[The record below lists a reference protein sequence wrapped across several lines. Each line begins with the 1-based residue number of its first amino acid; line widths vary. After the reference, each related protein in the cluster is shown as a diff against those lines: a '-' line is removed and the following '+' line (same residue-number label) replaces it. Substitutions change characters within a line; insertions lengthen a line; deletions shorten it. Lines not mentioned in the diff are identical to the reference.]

1 MKYFYRSKDYV
12 YLGFDPDTKLQEVL
26 KRDFFAQFNPA
37 NKEWYVRVDM
47 TNISSINIFLEENDF
62 TEEKI
67 EREQKFNLQP
77 ISEKLDITDLKLIL
91 PELGLKRQLR
101 DYQIEGV
108 YYMLNHGNCINGSD
122 VGTGKAQ
129 PIDTNILSPKGII
142 KMKDIKIGDE
152 IFGLDGKCQ
161 KVIGVYPQGFL
172 DSYEVIFTDGTK
184 TQCCKEHIWTVANTV
199 TPKKF
204 REKTLEDLMKSPLRI
219 CPKNGHYGE
228 GMHKTYGN
236 WKWRIPI
243 LENPVEFT
251 EKDVLIDP
259 YTLGVLLGDGYFG
272 NTILFSTSDREIFDY
287 LKLPEDLI
295 FEKQS
300 QYDYSIVKEKNRN
313 NKENKLKTYLKEY
326 GLLGEKS
333 LTKFIPKD
341 YLYNTSQ
348 TRIEIL
354 RGLIDADGYVDKN
367 GLIEFNSSSIQ
378 LITDVIFLARSLG
391 CISQPIRQYPG
402 SYVNKFE
409 KKIECQIG
417 YRVTL
422 ITNENL
428 CLVKLTRKKEL
439 LRKKNRRYLK
449 QIQEIN
455 YVGQKEMQCIKV
467 SNSNGLYLCDD
478 FIVTHNTSITLVMF
492 ELIDTFPCLIVCP
505 STVKESWKA
514 EWERWSPN
522 RTLSIINSGSKKN
535 SWNAD
540 VIVINYDALGMKS
553 GRGIKVKFPEL
564 LSIKFK
570 AIVADEIHFLKNWKA
585 VRSKAF
591 MKIASKISIKIGLS
605 GTVILNRPS
614 ELINILKVIGRF
626 QEIFQDLDHYLY
638 RYCNMKITRFGK
650 ETKDA
655 SNVKELYKLLN
666 HYCYFRKEKREVLT
680 ELPPIVETFVN
691 CKVNNKKIYREA
703 ETDFISFLELA
714 DETKVDAALKAKHL
728 VQLNLLSLLSIDGK
742 LKAIQEHLKDW
753 VESNEEQK
761 LLVFGVHVEP
771 LEQLSKCFP
780 ESGLITGSISLD
792 KKMKVLEQFKTSKK
806 MQILFANIQ
815 CIGTGV
821 DGLQNVCSNAAVI
834 ELPIRPGDLVQ
845 GLGRLERMG
854 QKSSINVFYLM
865 NEETIDGRIWK
876 MLKEKKEVTDVV
888 NKGYLD
894 DLSLSL
900 INSYKKK

>member
-1 MKYFYRSKDYV
+1 MKYFYRSRDYV
-12 YLGFDPDTKLQEVL
+12 YIGFSPDIKLQEVL
-26 KRDFFAQFNPA
+26 KKDFFAQFNPV

-47 TNISSINIFLEENDF
+47 TNISSINMFLEENGF
-62 TEEKI
+62 TEERL
-67 EREQKFNLQP
+67 EREQKLNLHP
-77 ISEKLDITDLKLIL
+77 ISEKLDMTDLKLIL

-101 DYQIEGV
+101 DYQIDGV

-122 VGTGKAQ
+122 VGVGK
-129 PIDTNILSPKGII
+129 S
-142 KMKDIKIGDE
+142 
-152 IFGLDGKCQ
+152 
-161 KVIGVYPQGFL
+161 
-172 DSYEVIFTDGTK
+172 
-184 TQCCKEHIWTVANTV
+184 
-199 TPKKF
+199 
-204 REKTLEDLMKSPLRI
+204 
-219 CPKNGHYGE
+219 
-228 GMHKTYGN
+228 GM
-236 WKWRIPI
+236 
-243 LENPVEFT
+243 
-251 EKDVLIDP
+251 
-259 YTLGVLLGDGYFG
+259 
-272 NTILFSTSDREIFDY
+272 TI
-287 LKLPEDLI
+287 
-295 FEKQS
+295 
-300 QYDYSIVKEKNRN
+300 
-313 NKENKLKTYLKEY
+313 
-326 GLLGEKS
+326 
-333 LTKFIPKD
+333 
-341 YLYNTSQ
+341 
-348 TRIEIL
+348 
-354 RGLIDADGYVDKN
+354 
-367 GLIEFNSSSIQ
+367 
-378 LITDVIFLARSLG
+378 
-391 CISQPIRQYPG
+391 
-402 SYVNKFE
+402 
-409 KKIECQIG
+409 
-417 YRVTL
+417 
-422 ITNENL
+422 
-428 CLVKLTRKKEL
+428 
-439 LRKKNRRYLK
+439 
-449 QIQEIN
+449 
-455 YVGQKEMQCIKV
+455 
-467 SNSNGLYLCDD
+467 
-478 FIVTHNTSITLVMF
+478 VMF

-514 EWERWSPN
+514 EWERWNPN

-535 SWNAD
+535 NWDAD

-553 GRGIKVKFPEL
+553 GRGVKVKFPEL

-591 MKIASKISIKIGLS
+591 MKIASKSPIKIGLS

-691 CKVNNKKIYREA
+691 CKINNKKIYKEA
-703 ETDFISFLELA
+703 ENNLISFLELA

-742 LKAIQEHLKDW
+742 LKAIQEYLKDW
-753 VESNEEQK
+753 IESNEEQK

-771 LEQLSKCFP
+771 LEHLSKCFP

-792 KKMKVLEQFKTSKK
+792 KKMKVLEQFKASKK

-834 ELPIRPGDLVQ
+834 ELPVRPGDLVQ

-900 INSYKKK
+900 INSYKRNKSKDLLLCS